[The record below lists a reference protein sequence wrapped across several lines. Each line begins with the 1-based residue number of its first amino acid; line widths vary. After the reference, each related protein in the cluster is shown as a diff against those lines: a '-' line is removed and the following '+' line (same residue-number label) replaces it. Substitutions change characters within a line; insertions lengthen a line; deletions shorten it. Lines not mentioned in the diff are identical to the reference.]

1 MKKIVWIIVFFFIV
15 LPVISVCQTASLTII
30 NDRLCVTA
38 ENTPLQDLLKQA
50 AMAGIK
56 IRIDPGINPLI
67 SKEFTGKEIQDGFD
81 EILAGLN
88 HSYIWAKNLNGD
100 PRLSEIV
107 VFRPG
112 KTESVQTLRASK
124 NLDIAQ
130 DPKTGAYYVKNRIL
144 LTFNRQVSTRKVN
157 KLIED
162 LNAGI
167 TSVNTYLGI
176 YALIL
181 QGDADLNEILA
192 RLKQEGIAGM
202 AEPDY
207 AYRAGGTPRVTGL
220 SESADAQ
227 AQSDMG
233 STPSSFAVAVLDTGL
248 METYASQGY
257 IQGSFDA
264 LDPECSISDNLGHG
278 TQMALIASGQ
288 VSPVGVNP
296 DEFSNPVLSV
306 RAFDDNGFTSNST
319 LMTSIEYALENDAKV
334 LSMSWGSETDS
345 AFLETAVNYAAS
357 KGLVV
362 VAAAGN
368 SPTGDPVYP
377 AAYESV
383 IAVSALGPDGKTW
396 EMSNYGDFVDLAAPG
411 FASLPVGYNGDPG
424 TYAGTSI
431 STAYLAGKIADY
443 LRKHPGTK
451 TIDAAELMNS
461 D

>member
-1 MKKIVWIIVFFFIV
+1 MKKIVSIIVFLLIV
-15 LPVISVCQTASLTII
+15 LPVSGVCRAASLTIVE
-30 NDRLCVTA
+30 DRLSVAA
-38 ENTPLQDLLKQA
+38 ENTPLQILLKQA
-50 AMAGIK
+50 ALAGIK
-56 IRIDPGINPLI
+56 IRIDPQINPLI
-67 SKEFTGKEIQDGFD
+67 SKAFTDKKIQDGFD
-81 EILAGLN
+81 AILAGLN
-88 HSYIWAKNLNGD
+88 HSYIWTKSLNGD
-100 PRLSEIV
+100 PKLSEIV

-112 KTESVQTLRASK
+112 ETESVQTLKAS
-124 NLDIAQ
+124 NTLDIAQ

-144 LTFNRQVSTRKVN
+144 LTFNKQVSTRKVN

-162 LNAGI
+162 LNARI
-167 TSVNTYLGI
+167 TSVNAYLGI

-181 QGDADLNEILA
+181 QDNADLNEVLA
-192 RLKQEGIAGM
+192 RLKQEGIAGT

-207 AYRAGGTPRVTGL
+207 AYRSGGTPRVAGL
-220 SESADAQ
+220 SESADTQ
-227 AQSDMG
+227 AQSG
-233 STPSSFAVAVLDTGL
+233 AQSTPSSCAVAVLDTGL

-264 LDPECSISDNLGHG
+264 LDPEGSISDNLGHG

-288 VSPVGVNP
+288 VSPMGVESN
-296 DEFSNPVLSV
+296 EFSNPVLSI

-319 LMTSIEYALENDAKV
+319 LMASIEYALENDAKV
-334 LSMSWGSETDS
+334 LSLSWGSETDS

-383 IAVSALGPDGKTW
+383 VAVSALGPDGKTW

-443 LRKHPGTK
+443 LRKHPGIK

>member
-1 MKKIVWIIVFFFIV
+1 MKKILLIIVFLIV
-15 LPVISVCQTASLTII
+15 LPAVSVCHTASLTIL
-30 NDRLCVTA
+30 NGRVGVTA
-38 ENTPLQDLLKQA
+38 ENTPLQSLLKQA

-67 SKEFTGKEIQDGFD
+67 SKTFTDKEIQDGFD
-81 EILAGLN
+81 AILAGLN
-88 HSYIWAKNLNGD
+88 HSYIWKKNLDGD
-100 PRLSEIV
+100 PELSEIV

-112 KTESVQTLRASK
+112 NIEAVQTLRASK
-124 NLDIAQ
+124 TLDIVQ

-144 LTFNRQVSTRKVN
+144 LTFNRQFSTGKVN
-157 KLIED
+157 KFIED
-162 LNAGI
+162 LNARI
-167 TSVNTYLGI
+167 TSVNAYLGI

-181 QGDADLNEILA
+181 QDDADLNAVLA
-192 RLKQEGIAGM
+192 RLKQAGIVGT

-207 AYRAGGTPRVTGL
+207 AYRAGSAPRVTGTNETVNAQLQSGTQPGL
-220 SESADAQ
+220 SS
-227 AQSDMG
+227 G
-233 STPSSFAVAVLDTGL
+233 AVAVLDTGL

-264 LDPECSISDNLGHG
+264 LDPDSPISDNVGHG

-288 VSPVGVNP
+288 VSPMGVSP
-296 DEFSNPVLSV
+296 DEFSNPVLSI
-306 RAFDDNGFTSNST
+306 RAFDDNGFTSNTT
-319 LMTSIEYALENDAKV
+319 LMASIEYALENDAKV
-334 LSMSWGSETDS
+334 LSLSWGSDTDS
-345 AFLETAVNYAAS
+345 AFLETAVNYARS

-368 SPTGDPVYP
+368 SPTGEPIYP

-383 IAVSALGPDGKTW
+383 IAVSALGPDGKAW
-396 EMSNYGDFVDLAAPG
+396 ERSNYGDFVDLAAPG
-411 FASLPVGYNGDPG
+411 FASLPVGSNADPG

-443 LRKHPGTK
+443 LRKHPGVK
-451 TIDAAELMNS
+451 TIDAAELMGS

>member
-1 MKKIVWIIVFFFIV
+1 MKKIVWMIVFFFIV
-15 LPVISVCQTASLTII
+15 LSVTSLCQAASLTIV
-30 NDRLCVTA
+30 NDRICVTA
-38 ENTPLQDLLKQA
+38 ENTPLQSLLKQA
-50 AMAGIK
+50 AKAGIK
-56 IRIDPGINPLI
+56 IRIDPEINPLI
-67 SKEFTGKEIQDGFD
+67 SKEFTDKEIQDGFD
-81 EILAGLN
+81 SILAGLN
-88 HSYIWAKNLNGD
+88 HSYIWTKSPNGD
-100 PRLSEIV
+100 PKLSEIV

-112 KTESVQTLRASK
+112 KTESVRPLRTSE
-124 NLDIAQ
+124 NLDIVQ

-144 LTFNRQVSTRKVN
+144 LTFNRQVSTGKIN
-157 KLIED
+157 KLVED
-162 LNAGI
+162 LKARI
-167 TSVNTYLGI
+167 TSVNAYLGI

-181 QGDADLNEILA
+181 QDDADLNEVLA
-192 RLKQEGIAGM
+192 RLKQEGIAGT

-207 AYRAGGTPRVTGL
+207 AYRAGSAPKVPVIG
-220 SESADAQ
+220 ESADTQ
-227 AQSDMG
+227 PQSG
-233 STPSSFAVAVLDTGL
+233 TRAAPSSCAVAVLDTGL
-248 METYASQGY
+248 METYASQEY

-264 LDPECSISDNLGHG
+264 LDPEGSISDNVGHG

-288 VSPVGVNP
+288 VSPMGVNP

-319 LMTSIEYALENDAKV
+319 LMASIEYALENDAKV
-334 LSMSWGSETDS
+334 LSLSWGSETDS

-383 IAVSALGPDGKTW
+383 IAVSALGPDGKAW

-411 FASLPVGYNGDPG
+411 FASLPVGSNADPG

-443 LRKHPGTK
+443 LRKHPGAK

>member
-1 MKKIVWIIVFFFIV
+1 MIIVFFIV
-15 LPVISVCQTASLTII
+15 LPVISVCRAASLTIV
-30 NDRLCVTA
+30 NDRLCVAA

-56 IRIDPGINPLI
+56 IRIDPEINPLI
-67 SKEFTGKEIQDGFD
+67 SKEFSNKEIQDGFD

-88 HSYIWAKNLNGD
+88 HSYIWTKALYGEPK
-100 PRLSEIV
+100 LSEVI

-112 KTESVQTLRASK
+112 KTESARTLRTSK
-124 NLDIAQ
+124 NLDIVQ
-130 DPKTGAYYVKNRIL
+130 DPKTGAYYVQNRIL
-144 LTFNRQVSTRKVN
+144 LTFNRQVSTSKVN

-162 LNAGI
+162 LSARITLVNAH
-167 TSVNTYLGI
+167 LGI
-176 YALIL
+176 YALIS
-181 QGDADLNEILA
+181 QDNADLNEVLA
-192 RLKQEGIAGM
+192 RLKQEGIAGT

-207 AYRAGGTPRVTGL
+207 AYRADSTPRVAGV
-220 SESADAQ
+220 SESAGTQ
-227 AQSDMG
+227 TQSD
-233 STPSSFAVAVLDTGL
+233 TPPVPSSFAVAVLDTGL
-248 METYASQGY
+248 METYRSQGY

-264 LDPECSISDNLGHG
+264 LNPESSISDNVGHG

-288 VSPVGVNP
+288 VSPMGAEP

-306 RAFDDNGFTSNST
+306 RAFDDNGFTSTST
-319 LMTSIEYALENDAKV
+319 LMSSIEYALANGAKV
-334 LSMSWGSETDS
+334 LSLSWGSETDS
-345 AFLETAVNYAAS
+345 AFLEKAVNYAAS

-383 IAVSALGPDGKTW
+383 IAVSALGPDGKAW

-411 FASLPVGYNGDPG
+411 FASLPVGSKGDPG

-451 TIDAAELMNS
+451 TINAAELMNL

>member
-1 MKKIVWIIVFFFIV
+1 MKKVVLIIAFLLIV
-15 LPVISVCQTASLTII
+15 LPAVGVGHAASLTINNGRI
-30 NDRLCVTA
+30 WVTA
-38 ENTPLQDLLKQA
+38 ENTPLQSLLKQA

-56 IRIDPGINPLI
+56 IRIDPEINPLV
-67 SKEFTGKEIQDGFD
+67 SKKFTGKAIQDGFD
-81 EILAGLN
+81 AILAGLN
-88 HSYIWAKNLNGD
+88 HSYIWTKTLDGD
-100 PRLSEIV
+100 PRLSEII

-112 KTESVQTLRASK
+112 KTDAVRTLRTPK
-124 NLDIAQ
+124 TLDVVQ

-144 LTFNRQVSTRKVN
+144 LTFNSRVSTGTVN

-162 LNAGI
+162 LNARI
-167 TSVNTYLGI
+167 TIVNAYLGV

-181 QGDADLNEILA
+181 QDDADLNAVLA
-192 RLKQEGIAGM
+192 RLKQEGITGT

-207 AYRAGGTPRVTGL
+207 AYRAGNAPRVKGIG
-220 SESADAQ
+220 ESVDAQ
-227 AQSDMG
+227 SQSG
-233 STPSSFAVAVLDTGL
+233 TSSAPASGAVAVLDTGL

-264 LDPECSISDNLGHG
+264 LDPESPISDNVGHG

-288 VSPVGVNP
+288 VSPMGVTP
-296 DEFSNPVLSV
+296 DEFSNPVLSI
-306 RAFDDNGFTSNST
+306 RAFDDNGFTSNT
-319 LMTSIEYALENDAKV
+319 TIMASIEYALENNANV
-334 LSMSWGSETDS
+334 LSLSWGSETDS
-345 AFLETAVNYAAS
+345 AFLETAVNYARS

-383 IAVSALGPDGKTW
+383 IAVSALGPDGKAW

-411 FASLPVGYNGDPG
+411 FASLPVGSNADPG

-443 LRKHPGTK
+443 LRKHPGAK
-451 TIDAAELMNS
+451 TIDAAELMAP

>member
-1 MKKIVWIIVFFFIV
+1 MKKIVLIIIVFLSV
-15 LPVISVCQTASLTII
+15 LPVISICRAASLNIVG
-30 NDRLCVTA
+30 DRLWVTA
-38 ENTPLQDLLKQA
+38 ENTPLQVLLKQA

-56 IRIDPGINPLI
+56 VRIDPGINPLI
-67 SKEFTGKEIQDGFD
+67 SKTFTDKDIQDGFD
-81 EILAGLN
+81 DILSGLN
-88 HSYIWAKNLNGD
+88 HSFIWTKAPDGD
-100 PRLSEIV
+100 PELSEIV
-107 VFRPG
+107 VFHPG
-112 KTESVQTLRASK
+112 KTDAAQPLKASK

-130 DPKTGAYYVKNRIL
+130 DPKTGAFYVKNRIL
-144 LTFNRQVSTRKVN
+144 LTFNRQVSARKVN

-162 LNAGI
+162 LNARI
-167 TSVNTYLGI
+167 TSVNAYLGI

-181 QGDADLNEILA
+181 QDNADLNAVLA
-192 RLKQEGIAGM
+192 RLKQEGIAGT

-207 AYRAGGTPRVTGL
+207 AYRTGGTPRLTGP
-220 SESADAQ
+220 SEFAGTQ
-227 AQSDMG
+227 AQSGTG
-233 STPSSFAVAVLDTGL
+233 SAPASFAVAVLDTGL

-264 LDPECSISDNLGHG
+264 LDPEGSISDNVGHG

-288 VSPVGVNP
+288 VAPMGVTP
-296 DEFSNPVLSV
+296 DGFSNPVLSI

-319 LMTSIEYALENDAKV
+319 LMASIEYALENDAKV
-334 LSMSWGSETDS
+334 LSLSWGSETDS
-345 AFLETAVNYAAS
+345 AFLETAVKYAAS

-368 SPTGDPVYP
+368 SPTGNPVYP
-377 AAYESV
+377 AAYDSV

-396 EMSNYGDFVDLAAPG
+396 EMSNYGEFVDLAAPG
-411 FASLPVGYNGDPG
+411 FASLPVGSNGDPG

-443 LRKHPGTK
+443 LRQHPGTK
-451 TIDAAELMNS
+451 TINAAELMNL

>member
-1 MKKIVWIIVFFFIV
+1 MKKILLNIIFLIV
-15 LPVISVCQTASLTII
+15 LPAVSVCHAASLTII
-30 NDRLCVTA
+30 NDRLSVTA
-38 ENTPLQDLLKQA
+38 ENTQLQSLLQQA

-67 SKEFTGKEIQDGFD
+67 SKEFTDKSIQDGFD
-81 EILAGLN
+81 TILAGLN
-88 HSYIWAKNLNGD
+88 HSYIWTKTLAGD
-100 PRLSEIV
+100 PKLSEVV

-112 KTESVQTLRASK
+112 KTDAIRTLRRSK
-124 NLDIAQ
+124 NLDIVQ
-130 DPKTGAYYVKNRIL
+130 DPKTGAYYVKDRIL
-144 LTFNRQVSTRKVN
+144 LTLNRQVPTGKVN

-162 LNAGI
+162 LNARI
-167 TSVNTYLGI
+167 TSINAYLGI

-181 QGDADLNEILA
+181 QDDADLNAVLA
-192 RLKQEGIAGM
+192 RLKLEGIAGT

-207 AYRAGGTPRVTGL
+207 AYRAGSAPRVTGIGESVDTQSPSGTPNGL
-220 SESADAQ
+220 SS
-227 AQSDMG
+227 G
-233 STPSSFAVAVLDTGL
+233 AVAVLDTGL

-264 LDPECSISDNLGHG
+264 LDPERPISDHVGHG

-288 VSPVGVNP
+288 ISPMGVTP
-296 DEFSNPVLSV
+296 DGFSNPVLSI
-306 RAFDDNGFTSNST
+306 RAFDDNGFTSNT
-319 LMTSIEYALENDAKV
+319 TIMESIEYALENDAKV
-334 LSMSWGSETDS
+334 LSLSWGSETDS
-345 AFLETAVNYAAS
+345 AFLETAVNYARS

-368 SPTGDPVYP
+368 SPTGTPVYP
-377 AAYESV
+377 AAYDSV
-383 IAVSALGPDGKTW
+383 IAVSALGPDGKAW

-411 FASLPVGYNGDPG
+411 FASLPVGSNADPG

-443 LRKHPGTK
+443 LRKNPEAK

>member
-1 MKKIVWIIVFFFIV
+1 MKKIVLIIVFFFIV
-15 LPVISVCQTASLTII
+15 LPVISVCRAASLTIV
-30 NDRLCVTA
+30 NDRLCVNA
-38 ENTPLQDLLKQA
+38 ENTPLQVLLKQA

-67 SKEFTGKEIQDGFD
+67 SKTFTNKEIQDGFD
-81 EILAGLN
+81 EILSGLN
-88 HSYIWAKNLNGD
+88 HSYIWTKILDGD

-112 KTESVQTLRASK
+112 KTESVQTLRTSK
-124 NLDIAQ
+124 NLDVAQ

-144 LTFNRQVSTRKVN
+144 LTFNRQVSTQKIN

-162 LNAGI
+162 LNARI

-181 QGDADLNEILA
+181 QDNADLNEILA
-192 RLKQEGIAGM
+192 ILRQEGVAGT

-207 AYRAGGTPRVTGL
+207 AYRAGGTPRVAGL
-220 SESADAQ
+220 SEFAGIQ
-227 AQSDMG
+227 AQSG
-233 STPSSFAVAVLDTGL
+233 TRSAPASCAVAVLDTGL

-264 LDPECSISDNLGHG
+264 LDPEGSISDNVGHG

-288 VSPVGVNP
+288 ISPVGVDP
-296 DEFSNPVLSV
+296 GGFSNPVLSV

-319 LMTSIEYALENDAKV
+319 LMASIEYALENDAKV
-334 LSMSWGSETDS
+334 LSLSWGSETDS
-345 AFLETAVNYAAS
+345 AFLETAVNYARS

-383 IAVSALGPDGKTW
+383 IAVSALGPDGKAW

-451 TIDAAELMNS
+451 TINAAELMNS